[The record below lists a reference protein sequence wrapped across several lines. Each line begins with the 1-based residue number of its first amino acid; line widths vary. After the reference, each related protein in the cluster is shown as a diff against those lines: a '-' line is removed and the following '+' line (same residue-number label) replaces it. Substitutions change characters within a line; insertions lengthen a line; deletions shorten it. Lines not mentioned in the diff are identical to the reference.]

1 MEGYE
6 GAPSAFKEEVR
17 LESDTSA
24 SKRLASFLDTD
35 PMSTSGSAIPLRRKL
50 SSIFVVGMHDVESV
64 PRSLMIP
71 LRTLPPPS
79 SASSILPGLRECLGL
94 RLSALFVA
102 LRLRLLEVTGR
113 GCSAL
118 HHAHSR
124 PCSRSRLCVYL
135 ASALAF
141 VLLVALDHRSSFL
154 FTLAPSVGLASPLSL
169 ALALGSSLPSSS
181 SFVTTPLYPRI
192 ISERQCIVAKHVD

>member
-35 PMSTSGSAIPLRRKL
+35 PMSSSGSAIPLRRKL

-64 PRSLMIP
+64 PLSLMNP

-124 PCSRSRLCVYL
+124 PYSRSRLCVYL
-135 ASALAF
+135 ASASAF
-141 VLLVALDHRSSFL
+141 VLLVALDHRFVLVYACAFNGLCVSTLSCSCSWIFSSIVFVFCHH
-154 FTLAPSVGLASPLSL
+154 FTLSAHNIG
-169 ALALGSSLPSSS
+169 
-181 SFVTTPLYPRI
+181 TPMYC
-192 ISERQCIVAKHVD
+192 SQAC

>member
-64 PRSLMIP
+64 PLPLMIP

-79 SASSILPGLRECLGL
+79 SASSILPGLQECLGL

-135 ASALAF
+135 ASALASAF
-141 VLLVALDHRSSFL
+141 VLLVAVDHRSSFL
-154 FTLAPSVGLASPLSL
+154 SMLAPSVALHLHSLLLLLLDLLFHRLRLLSPLHFIR
-169 ALALGSSLPSSS
+169 A
-181 SFVTTPLYPRI
+181 
-192 ISERQCIVAKHVD
+192 